1 MLIATNGEVNPP
13 ARSPSR
19 ISACDY
25 SFDLPTRA
33 SFFAHSLRTF
43 LWILPAA
50 LLGTSSTKTT
60 PPVKYLC
67 LATLLFIHSWISSEL
82 AAPSDVSRTYA
93 RGYSWAPKESRTPTT
108 PASAMAGWVR
118 RTASS
123 SAGAT
128 WRPETLMSSYEK
140 RSVPA
145 YGSTVGREF
154 HLQSIHNVEPPP
166 LVIDS
171 HIPTPQPAALEHGL
185 PRGLFVLPIP

>member
-1 MLIATNGEVNPP
+1 MRLEDPSAHSHQREKLIHLLAPHPASPP
-13 ARSPSR
+13 A
-19 ISACDY
+19 DY

-60 PPVKYLC
+60 PPVRYLC

-93 RGYSWAPKESRTPTT
+93 RGYSWAPKESCTPTT

-128 WRPETLMSSYEK
+128 WRPETLMSSC
-140 RSVPA
+140 
-145 YGSTVGREF
+145 
-154 HLQSIHNVEPPP
+154 
-166 LVIDS
+166 
-171 HIPTPQPAALEHGL
+171 
-185 PRGLFVLPIP
+185 